1 MANPTIV
8 LIPGAW
14 HQPSCYDIVRD
25 DLVSRGY
32 DVEYVSYPTV
42 GAEPPNKGLA
52 DDAAATRAVL
62 ERLADEGKQIVLGV
76 HSYGGL
82 VGANAVEGLGYKQ
95 RAKEGK
101 KGGVTMF
108 VYISAFVN
116 PKGVSILNALGNA
129 WLPWMQ
135 PSNLGDE
142 MGTESGYVHISNP
155 EDVMYHDVE
164 PELQKKAVAD
174 LHHQSSPVFHGKVT
188 YEPWHEIDCAYFVCE
203 EDKALPV
210 SIQDAMIGA
219 LGDKTLTFRF
229 KTSHSPF
236 LSKPKDVTD
245 ALIAVAKAGQER
257 VSV

>member
-42 GAEPPNKGLA
+42 GAEPPTKGLA

-135 PSNLGDE
+135 PSNV
-142 MGTESGYVHISNP
+142 SNIAKSPRGYT
-155 EDVMYHDVE
+155 
-164 PELQKKAVAD
+164 
-174 LHHQSSPVFHGKVT
+174 SPL
-188 YEPWHEIDCAYFVCE
+188 EI
-203 EDKALPV
+203 
-210 SIQDAMIGA
+210 
-219 LGDKTLTFRF
+219 
-229 KTSHSPF
+229 
-236 LSKPKDVTD
+236 
-245 ALIAVAKAGQER
+245 
-257 VSV
+257 